1 MDCQLLQACENGDL
15 GEFQR
20 LYDENNSILD
30 HKISGLQ
37 ESPLHLASRYKHR
50 DLVSRILDL
59 KKHTVMATNGQ
70 EDTPL
75 HVACQVGEPEIVKLL
90 LKASPSV
97 PDMLNGAKENAL
109 YIACSSGHSE
119 VALDL
124 CKEMKFTARNES
136 EASCLRI
143 AITKGYT
150 DVVLNI
156 LGKNPSLASRKD
168 ENGFSAMH
176 LASREGNIEV
186 IKELLNKDQNLSFLR
201 DIDERTP
208 LHLAVI
214 HGQVHVVQEFLG
226 RSEPAASFNI
236 VQFADLINRADKN
249 GDTVLHLAAK
259 MNCLKVIELLLSKH
273 GMNINATNNE
283 EKTAL
288 DILKDN
294 QAREGANVPIEFYR
308 KRVNM
313 IQQLKDRKRPK
324 PTSVTAIQQSLMVVA
339 GLIVT
344 VTFQAGLNPPGG
356 FWQDWD
362 KGNKTD
368 HHIPGKAIKSE
379 TDPWLFAFFMAS
391 DALGFIVSLA
401 LIPIIMIL
409 RKEILMYVNSL
420 VVVAILSIEVTFI
433 IGVIMISD
441 RLPFYHVE
449 IFLLI
454 LVTLGG
460 ICWTWWKLKPSMKR
474 P

>member
-150 DVVLNI
+150 GDFHG
-156 LGKNPSLASRKD
+156 LGCVFIS
-168 ENGFSAMH
+168 
-176 LASREGNIEV
+176 
-186 IKELLNKDQNLSFLR
+186 
-201 DIDERTP
+201 
-208 LHLAVI
+208 
-214 HGQVHVVQEFLG
+214 HVF
-226 RSEPAASFNI
+226 
-236 VQFADLINRADKN
+236 
-249 GDTVLHLAAK
+249 
-259 MNCLKVIELLLSKH
+259 
-273 GMNINATNNE
+273 
-283 EKTAL
+283 
-288 DILKDN
+288 
-294 QAREGANVPIEFYR
+294 
-308 KRVNM
+308 
-313 IQQLKDRKRPK
+313 
-324 PTSVTAIQQSLMVVA
+324 
-339 GLIVT
+339 
-344 VTFQAGLNPPGG
+344 
-356 FWQDWD
+356 
-362 KGNKTD
+362 
-368 HHIPGKAIKSE
+368 
-379 TDPWLFAFFMAS
+379 
-391 DALGFIVSLA
+391 
-401 LIPIIMIL
+401 
-409 RKEILMYVNSL
+409 
-420 VVVAILSIEVTFI
+420 
-433 IGVIMISD
+433 
-441 RLPFYHVE
+441 RLY
-449 IFLLI
+449 
-454 LVTLGG
+454 
-460 ICWTWWKLKPSMKR
+460 M
-474 P
+474 

>member
-156 LGKNPSLASRKD
+156 LGKNPSLA
-168 ENGFSAMH
+168 
-176 LASREGNIEV
+176 
-186 IKELLNKDQNLSFLR
+186 
-201 DIDERTP
+201 T
-208 LHLAVI
+208 
-214 HGQVHVVQEFLG
+214 
-226 RSEPAASFNI
+226 
-236 VQFADLINRADKN
+236 
-249 GDTVLHLAAK
+249 K